1 MTSMISVLVIG
12 IGNEFRCDDGAGLR
26 VVRELAARNLPGVVV
41 WEGQGLVGDW
51 QGFARVYLVDAVSSG
66 APPGTVHRLDGHRD
80 RIEPEMFRTS
90 THALGVAEVVE
101 LARQIGGLPEVLVIY
116 GIEGKNFSAGNYL
129 TPEVARAVRELTNT
143 LVREISSEPL
153 PP

>member
-1 MTSMISVLVIG
+1 MISVLVIG

-41 WEGQGLVGDW
+41 REGRGLVGDW

-66 APPGTVHRLDGHRD
+66 ALPGTVHRLDGRCD

-90 THALGVAEVVE
+90 THALGVAEAVE
-101 LARQIGGLPEVLVIY
+101 LARQIGELPEMLVIY
-116 GIEGKNFSAGNYL
+116 GIEGCDFSVGDTL
-129 TPEVARAVRELTNT
+129 TARVAQAVTEVVSELARSIGDETPRG
-143 LVREISSEPL
+143 
-153 PP
+153 